1 MVKATIRASFDE
13 EIQKVWQIV
22 TDLQD
27 YSWRSDLSKIEV
39 INEGQFIEYT
49 TGGYPTKFTISDKKP
64 FKSYAFAIENS
75 NIRGHWQGEFTKAG
89 SQTEIVFT
97 EEVTVKKFYLK
108 PFAKGYLKKQ
118 QEKYISDLTATLSKG
133 KYMLKNPMGRV

>member
-39 INEGQFIEYT
+39 INERQFI
-49 TGGYPTKFTISDKKP
+49 
-64 FKSYAFAIENS
+64 
-75 NIRGHWQGEFTKAG
+75 
-89 SQTEIVFT
+89 
-97 EEVTVKKFYLK
+97 
-108 PFAKGYLKKQ
+108 
-118 QEKYISDLTATLSKG
+118 
-133 KYMLKNPMGRV
+133 